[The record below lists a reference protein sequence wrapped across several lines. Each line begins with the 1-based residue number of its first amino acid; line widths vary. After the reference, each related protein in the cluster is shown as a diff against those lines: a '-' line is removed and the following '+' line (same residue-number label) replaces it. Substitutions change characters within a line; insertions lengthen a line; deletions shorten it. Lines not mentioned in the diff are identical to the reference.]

1 MEKVGRYHLKKVLG
15 LSFGLAVM
23 VGGIIGVGILRNPG
37 LVAAILPY
45 KWLIISAWIFGGI
58 YVLMALGS
66 LAELAAMLPKAGGT
80 FNYVKRAYGYYPGF
94 VIGWFDYINNAIA
107 PGYFSIVIA
116 EYIILLFP
124 AIQGYDTVIALCALI
139 TFTLLNLTGV
149 KSGSLTQQ
157 ITSFVKVLTF
167 LAFVIFCFVLGGN
180 DKPSARLPPNLGSTV
195 INGGLILAF
204 IKALQLCVG
213 TYDGWNA
220 PTFMAEEDTN
230 PGKNIPRSLFGGA
243 IIVMI
248 VYVSI
253 NIALLYVLP
262 ISAIAGS
269 QLAVANAAEVIF
281 GKAGYTILIVIAL
294 FSLLSILNAQ
304 MMISSRILY
313 GLSHEGLFI
322 KKGTLVNKGG
332 TPYVVM
338 IITALI
344 GIITISIGS
353 FERLF
358 SLSAFMTVVGSIM
371 MFASL
376 FKLRKSEPALPRPYR
391 AWGYPW
397 IPMIMLLVSISLFI
411 SYSFADTKNFLVILT
426 ITTLTWPAFWLI
438 KRNNQ

>member
-1 MEKVGRYHLKKVLG
+1 MKDVSKYRLKKVLG

-45 KWLIISAWIFGGI
+45 KWLIISAWFFGGV

-80 FNYVKRAYGYYPGF
+80 FNYVKRAYGDYPGF

-116 EYIILLFP
+116 EYLVLLFP
-124 AIQGYDTVIALCALI
+124 ATQGYETFIALSALMA
-139 TFTLLNLTGV
+139 FTLLNLTGV
-149 KSGSLTQQ
+149 KSASLTQQ
-157 ITSFVKVLTF
+157 ITSFIKVFAF
-167 LAFVIFCFVLGGN
+167 LVLVICCFLLGGYN
-180 DKPSARLPPNLGSTV
+180 RSSEEIHSNLSRTV
-195 INGGLILAF
+195 MNGGLFLAF
-204 IKALQLCVG
+204 IKGLQLALG

-262 ISAIAGS
+262 VSAVAGS
-269 QLAVANAAEVIF
+269 QLAVADAAQVIL
-281 GKAGYTILIVIAL
+281 GKAGYTILLVIAL

-358 SLSAFMTVVGSIM
+358 SLSAFITVASSIM

-376 FKLRKSEPALPRPYR
+376 FRLRKSEPDLPRPYK
-391 AWGYPW
+391 AWGYPL
-397 IPMIMLLVSISLFI
+397 IPLLMLLVSITLFI
-411 SYSFADTKNFLVILT
+411 SYAFADTKNFFVILT
-426 ITTLTWPAFWLI
+426 ITALTWPGYWLI
-438 KRNNQ
+438 KRRTQ